1 MGRQHRARSDLL
13 RAVSVVAIATP
24 RGYGPRCSRPGGQV
38 FGNTN
43 WRHRPIRCR
52 VSWMTLAA
60 RSPSSLLIACSR
72 RLTIA
77 RLTQRVRY
85 STPSIL
91 STICSAVESSAASSF
106 PSVARRSIPASCRQ
120 VNFVRYSAGRCF
132 STSARTSP
140 KRGNLHHFRNDDQ
153 ARRGPR
159 PIRAGNGLLRTRYRT
174 ALKRSHSAA
183 GNRAFAAAVAPCLAA
198 GKISRGA
205 VESAQPVRLYRC
217 SRHLILR
224 PLEQFRQF
232 GDVRRDSARLVAG
245 EEAVDGRSLET
256 DASHCLTVSRR
267 GR

>member
-24 RGYGPRCSRPGGQV
+24 EDTGHAARGRAARFSETP
-38 FGNTN
+38 N

-106 PSVARRSIPASCRQ
+106 PSAARRSIPASCRQ

-140 KRGNLHHFRNDDQ
+140 SVAISITFGMTIGRGKGRD
-153 ARRGPR
+153 
-159 PIRAGNGLLRTRYRT
+159 
-174 ALKRSHSAA
+174 
-183 GNRAFAAAVAPCLAA
+183 
-198 GKISRGA
+198 
-205 VESAQPVRLYRC
+205 
-217 SRHLILR
+217 
-224 PLEQFRQF
+224 QF
-232 GDVRRDSARLVAG
+232 GQATG
-245 EEAVDGRSLET
+245 
-256 DASHCLTVSRR
+256 
-267 GR
+267 